1 MKISKTAIVSA
12 TFAIFAISA
21 YAQEAQAPAQ
31 AKTQEAPAVEA
42 NKNEDRS
49 YFADYEGKQA
59 KVVLFDEKSKKETP
73 VTVKSVESNEVIF
86 VGGGGE
92 LSVSKKK
99 TSSMKVVYRPDSQ
112 TWVSARGAYNRGN
125 WDESVAYMRQLI
137 YPIIPLMSLPAET
150 FKGHVMLEMYLQ
162 ALMNA
167 DRLVEAESIVSAIS
181 LGDCAHELVSVSLA
195 VAEMLAQKDKTK
207 EALAIIERVPFSG
220 DKIENIPDMM
230 KVLSVLRKKGMAKEC
245 AVYYTKLMNIESPQK
260 NEATL
265 WMVYCDLSLGKKMS
279 AEIYLN
285 QIKLE
290 KTAPEFSLLQ
300 LTKGMLESA
309 KDKPDLRIVLDLYA
323 EGIVF
328 GSLARPWMPELLYN
342 TGMAYKKFGKQYSAN
357 EIFAQMLAF
366 YPNDVLTQKGQ
377 KEIVKAERK
386 KVKKADED
394 DEDEDDE

>member
-31 AKTQEAPAVEA
+31 AKTQEASAVEA

-59 KVVLFDEKSKKETP
+59 NVVLFDEKSKKETP

-99 TSSMKVVYRPDSQ
+99 TSSMKVVYRPDPQ
-112 TWVSARGAYNRGN
+112 TWTSARGAYNRGN

-167 DRLVEAESIVSAIS
+167 DRMVEAESIVSAIS
-181 LGDCAHELVSVSLA
+181 LGDCAHELVSASLA

-328 GSLARPWMPELLYN
+328 GSLASSWMPELLYN

>member
-21 YAQEAQAPAQ
+21 YAQDAQAPAQ
-31 AKTQEAPAVEA
+31 QPAKAPEAPAVEA

-59 KVVLFDEKSKKETP
+59 NVVLFDEKSKKETP

-92 LSVSKKK
+92 LSVSKKR

-112 TWVSARGAYNRGN
+112 TWVSARNAYNRGN

-167 DRLVEAESIVSAIS
+167 DRMVEAESIVSAIS
-181 LGDCAHELVSVSLA
+181 LSDCAHELVSSALA
-195 VAEMLAQKDKTK
+195 VAEMLAQKDKIK
-207 EALAIIERVPFSG
+207 EALAIIERVPFTG

-260 NEATL
+260 NEAT
-265 WMVYCDLSLGKKMS
+265 
-279 AEIYLN
+279 
-285 QIKLE
+285 
-290 KTAPEFSLLQ
+290 
-300 LTKGMLESA
+300 
-309 KDKPDLRIVLDLYA
+309 
-323 EGIVF
+323 
-328 GSLARPWMPELLYN
+328 
-342 TGMAYKKFGKQYSAN
+342 
-357 EIFAQMLAF
+357 
-366 YPNDVLTQKGQ
+366 
-377 KEIVKAERK
+377 
-386 KVKKADED
+386 
-394 DEDEDDE
+394 

>member
-21 YAQEAQAPAQ
+21 YAQDAQAPAQ
-31 AKTQEAPAVEA
+31 QPAKAPEAPAVEA

-49 YFADYEGKQA
+49 YLADYEGKQA
-59 KVVLFDEKSKKETP
+59 NVVLFDEKSKKETP

-112 TWVSARGAYNRGN
+112 TWVSARNAYNRGN

-167 DRLVEAESIVSAIS
+167 DRMVEAESIVSAIS
-181 LGDCAHELVSVSLA
+181 LSDCAHELVSSALA
-195 VAEMLAQKDKTK
+195 VAEMLAQKDKIK
-207 EALAIIERVPFSG
+207 EALAIIERVPFTG

-290 KTAPEFSLLQ
+290 KTASEFSLL
-300 LTKGMLESA
+300 
-309 KDKPDLRIVLDLYA
+309 
-323 EGIVF
+323 
-328 GSLARPWMPELLYN
+328 
-342 TGMAYKKFGKQYSAN
+342 
-357 EIFAQMLAF
+357 
-366 YPNDVLTQKGQ
+366 
-377 KEIVKAERK
+377 
-386 KVKKADED
+386 
-394 DEDEDDE
+394 